1 MNVTCSIISVCMEFV
16 KTYLGRLD
24 ANAAEDTNWTAREVT
39 SIFNVFFS
47 SNHIKHIIIYFKIS
61 CIGNCTDVNECESP
75 QACLYGECINSEG
88 NYTCKCPP
96 NYQLVPAGN
105 ACVGL

>member
-1 MNVTCSIISVCMEFV
+1 MS
-16 KTYLGRLD
+16 L
-24 ANAAEDTNWTAREVT
+24 
-39 SIFNVFFS
+39 
-47 SNHIKHIIIYFKIS
+47 
-61 CIGNCTDVNECESP
+61 IGNCTDVNECESP
-75 QACLYGECINSEG
+75 QACLYGECINNEG